1 MKRTSILVLILEDV
15 VGLHRPSQLLL
26 LRHQCLGHRQ
36 LTEMVNGFLWKQ
48 TEIIL
53 SFLRLH
59 PSTVFRTLLLIMGAT
74 QFLLWDF
81 CPQ

>member
-1 MKRTSILVLILEDV
+1 MVLILEDV

-59 PSTVFRTLLLIMGAT
+59 PSTVFQVLLLTVRAT
-74 QFLLWDF
+74 PFFLRDS